1 MPNNAMQF
9 QPFDAL
15 KGFKEALRQVEKNIE
30 NKKAFDD
37 DFLVSLDYKLQKI
50 KIGDSILIKYYY
62 NLEYIETIDIVQKV
76 DKLKKMLI
84 LKNTHICLD
93 DIIDITIINK

>member
-62 NLEYIETIDIVQKV
+62 NLEYIVQKV